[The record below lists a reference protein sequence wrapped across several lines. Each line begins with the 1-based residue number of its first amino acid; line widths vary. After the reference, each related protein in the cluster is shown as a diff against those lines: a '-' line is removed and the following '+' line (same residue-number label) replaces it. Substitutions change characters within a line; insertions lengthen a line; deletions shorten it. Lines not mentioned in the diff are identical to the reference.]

1 MRIEDHAILGKLPPG
16 KLVEIEFDGKKLEAV
31 EGEPIA
37 AALLAQGIRVFRKTP
52 KSGEPR
58 GLFCAIGRCNDCV
71 MTVNGVP
78 NIRTC
83 VTPVEAGMKIQFQV
97 GRGQYPEL
105 EEQGGEAHD

>member
-1 MRIEDHAILGKLPPG
+1 MRIEDHAILGKLPSG
-16 KLVEIEFDGKKLEAV
+16 RRVEIEFDGKKLDAV

-37 AALLAQGIRVFRKTP
+37 AFLLAHGIKVFRKTL

-71 MTVNGVP
+71 MTVNGIP

-83 VTPVEAGMKIQFQV
+83 VTPIEEGMKIEFQT

-105 EEQGGEAHD
+105 EVREWAHD